1 MTRIINYISSIAI
14 PVVILYIVAYGVKEK
29 TKVFD
34 NFLDGA
40 KEGIEIVFKMFPT
53 LLGIFVAVSAL
64 KNSGI
69 IDLICNLISPIT
81 NLLQIPSQVM
91 PLAML
96 RPISGSAS
104 MAVAVNIMQNYGVD
118 TLVGIITST
127 IMGSTET
134 TFYTIAIYTS
144 AVGIKKTRGI
154 LFAALAADVAGIVC
168 STVICRIMS
177 NVFC

>member
-1 MTRIINYISSIAI
+1 MTSVINYISSIAI
-14 PVVILYIVAYGVKEK
+14 PAVILFIVAYGVKEK

-40 KEGIEIVFKMFPT
+40 KEGMEIVLKMFPT

-64 KNSGI
+64 RNSGI
-69 IDLICNLISPIT
+69 INLLCNLISPIT
-81 NLLQIPSQVM
+81 NLLEIPSQIM
-91 PLAML
+91 PLAIL

-104 MAVAVNIMQNYGVD
+104 MAVAVDIMQNYGVD
-118 TLVGIITST
+118 TLTGIITST

-154 LFAALAADVAGIVC
+154 LFAALAADVAGILC
-168 STVICRIMS
+168 STVICRILS
-177 NVFC
+177 

>member
-1 MTRIINYISSIAI
+1 MTGFINYISSIAI
-14 PVVILYIVAYGVKEK
+14 PAIILLIVIYGVKEK

-40 KEGIEIVFKMFPT
+40 KEGMEIVLKMFPT

-64 KNSGI
+64 RSSGI
-69 IDLICNLISPIT
+69 IDLISNLISPIT
-81 NLLQIPSQVM
+81 NLLEIPSQIM
-91 PLAML
+91 PLALL

-104 MAVAVNIMQNYGVD
+104 MAVAVDIMQNYGVD
-118 TLVGIITST
+118 TLTGMITST

-144 AVGIKKTRGI
+144 AIGIRKTRGI
-154 LFAALAADVAGIVC
+154 LLAALAADIAGIVC
-168 STVICRIMS
+168 STAICRIMS
-177 NVFC
+177 SGFC

>member
-1 MTRIINYISSIAI
+1 MTGFINYISSIAI
-14 PVVILYIVAYGVKEK
+14 PAIILLIVIYGVKEK

-40 KEGIEIVFKMFPT
+40 KEGMKIVLKMFPT

-64 KNSGI
+64 RSSGI
-69 IDLICNLISPIT
+69 IDLISNLISPIT
-81 NLLQIPSQVM
+81 NLLEIPSQIM
-91 PLAML
+91 PLAIL

-104 MAVAVNIMQNYGVD
+104 MAVAVDIMQNYGVD
-118 TLVGIITST
+118 TLTGIITST

-144 AVGIKKTRGI
+144 AIGIRKTRGI
-154 LFAALAADVAGIVC
+154 LLAALAADIAGIVC
-168 STVICRIMS
+168 STAICRIMS
-177 NVFC
+177 SGFC